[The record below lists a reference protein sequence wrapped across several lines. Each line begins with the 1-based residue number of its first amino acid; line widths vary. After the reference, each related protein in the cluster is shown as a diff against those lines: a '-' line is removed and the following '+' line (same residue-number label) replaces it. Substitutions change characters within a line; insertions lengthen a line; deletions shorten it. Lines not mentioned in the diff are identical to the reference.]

1 MAARTAAARA
11 GPPTT
16 TASALAAAP
25 DAPELPPI
33 PTLLVVADEFTLML
47 ADHPEYADLF
57 DYVARKGRSFRIHI
71 LFASQTL
78 DVGKIKDIDKNTS
91 YRIGLKVASP
101 GVSRQIIGVDD
112 AFHIESGREHKG
124 EGFLVPAPGA
134 APIKFRSTYVDG
146 IYEPPRRAKSAVL
159 QVIPEPRLFPAGWVE
174 PDAATVIISGG
185 DDEPAHVSRKLIATI
200 GAQLAGYGPRA
211 PRLWLPPLDEPI
223 PLAAVLDRAGVPVHQ
238 GRWPLGEIDKPA
250 GLVVHPAAG
259 HETGTLVN
267 ALIAHCGESLSGIGG
282 VKRPGIVHRLDK
294 DTSGLLVVAK
304 TDEAHQGLSALFA
317 DHGRTLSLT
326 REYLAFVWG
335 QPERSAGMIDAPLG
349 RHPWHREKQA
359 VVSGAKGREAITHY
373 KVERSFGR
381 DVNGRALVSLVRC
394 SLETGRT
401 HQIRV
406 HMAHIGHP
414 VLGDP
419 LYAQGFRTK
428 TAHLV
433 EPARALVE
441 GLRRQALHATSLGFE
456 HPVTGEE
463 MMFENPLSGIL
474 ATLAE
479 VLP

>member
-1 MAARTAAARA
+1 MNQHAKRRYQASLAALPVEPEEDTPQAPARSGPGLPPGLHTFAVEEGARLDKFLAGISDGMSRTRIKALSEAGYVRVDGKLASDAGAKVRA
-11 GPPTT
+11 GQ
-16 TASALAAAP
+16 SV
-25 DAPELPPI
+25 EI
-33 PTLLVVADEFTLML
+33 VV
-47 ADHPEYADLF
+47 
-57 DYVARKGRSFRIHI
+57 
-71 LFASQTL
+71 
-78 DVGKIKDIDKNTS
+78 
-91 YRIGLKVASP
+91 
-101 GVSRQIIGVDD
+101 
-112 AFHIESGREHKG
+112 
-124 EGFLVPAPGA
+124 
-134 APIKFRSTYVDG
+134 
-146 IYEPPRRAKSAVL
+146 
-159 QVIPEPRLFPAGWVE
+159 PEPIAAEPAGE
-174 PDAATVIISGG
+174 D
-185 DDEPAHVSRKLIATI
+185 
-200 GAQLAGYGPRA
+200 
-211 PRLWLPPLDEPI
+211 I
-223 PLAAVLDRAGVPVHQ
+223 PLNVVYEDDCLII
-238 GRWPLGEIDKPA
+238 IDKPA

-326 REYLAFVWG
+326 RAYLAFVWG

-381 DVNGRALVSLVRC
+381 DANGRALVTLVRC

-428 TAHLV
+428 TAHLA
-433 EPARALVE
+433 EPARELVE

-456 HPVTGEE
+456 HPVTSEE

-474 ATLAE
+474 ARLAE
-479 VLP
+479 VLS